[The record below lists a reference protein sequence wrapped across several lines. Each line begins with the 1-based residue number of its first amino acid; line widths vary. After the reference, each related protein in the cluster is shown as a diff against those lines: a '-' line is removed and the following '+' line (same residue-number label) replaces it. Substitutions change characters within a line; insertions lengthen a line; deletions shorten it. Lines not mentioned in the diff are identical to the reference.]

1 MRVTVQSLW
10 ISNARLASVAEVGRR
25 RRRAV
30 SMEER
35 WIDLAV
41 IT

>member
-1 MRVTVQSLW
+1 M
-10 ISNARLASVAEVGRR
+10 AEVGRK

-41 IT
+41 IMEVSCR